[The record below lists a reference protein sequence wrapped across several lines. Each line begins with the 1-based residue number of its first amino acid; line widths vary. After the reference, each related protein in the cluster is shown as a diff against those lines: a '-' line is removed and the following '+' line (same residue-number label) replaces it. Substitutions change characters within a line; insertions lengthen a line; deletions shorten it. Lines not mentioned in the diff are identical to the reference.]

1 VWPTVIRAQQQATP
15 IIGFI
20 SGRSPDDSKH
30 LLAAFL
36 QGLSE
41 TGFVEGKNVTIE
53 YRWALTLAIMSDRF

>member
-1 VWPTVIRAQQQATP
+1 VADGDPGTAAGDPDYRLYE
-15 IIGFI
+15 
-20 SGRSPDDSKH
+20 GRSPDDSKH